1 MVSGQLHNERS
12 RITGEQLR
20 LFQDDAGDDDGCKAD
35 EVSRGGDPA
44 AAAEQSTCKQADDGH
59 LSAAG
64 NEAGGHDRHT
74 AVTLVLDGAGSH
86 NAGNTA
92 AGADQ
97 HGNEALAG
105 QAEAA
110 EDTVH
115 DEGDTGHVADVL
127 EDGQQEEQ
135 NEHLGNEAQNS
146 ADTGDDA
153 VHDQA
158 VQPASNAD
166 GFQQAAQ
173 GVRDNLTEQ
182 NIVRPV
188 GGKGADADAAVR
200 NGGAHRDGVHQPHD
214 GCENRQSQDTVRD
227 ELVDLIGD
235 SQVLGAGLLLD
246 GLVNNAVDVSVA
258 LVGDDALGVIVH
270 FLLAVGDVGVD
281 VV

>member
-35 EVSRGGDPA
+35 EVSGGGDPA
-44 AAAEQSTCKQADDGH
+44 AAAEQSTCDQADDGH
-59 LSAAG
+59 LGTAG

-74 AVTLVLDGAGSH
+74 AVTLVLDGTGSH
-86 NAGNTA
+86 NTGNAA
-92 AGADQ
+92 AGTNQNGD
-97 HGNEALAG
+97 EALAG
-105 QAEAA
+105 QTEAA

-115 DEGDTGHVADVL
+115 DEGDTGHVDIL

-135 NEHLGNEAQNS
+135 NEHLGNEAQNR

-158 VQPASNAD
+158 VQPASNTDAL
-166 GFQQAAQ
+166 QQAAE
-173 GVRDNLTEQ
+173 GIRDDLTEQ

-214 GCENRQSQDTVRD
+214 EREDRQSQDTVRD

-246 GLVNNAVDVSVA
+246 GLVNDAVDVSVA